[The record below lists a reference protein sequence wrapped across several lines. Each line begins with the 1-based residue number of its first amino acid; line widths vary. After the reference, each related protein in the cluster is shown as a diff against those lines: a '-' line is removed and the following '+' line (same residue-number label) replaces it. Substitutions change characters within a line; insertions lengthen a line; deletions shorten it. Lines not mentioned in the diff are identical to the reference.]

1 MKKITLLSVCL
12 LALSM
17 SSCKQDGML
26 PRDSRVSKLSQFDAQ
41 ADEIIDQMTLEEKVA
56 MLHGKHMFTSEGVPR
71 LGIADMIYADGPFAI
86 RTCIPVW

>member
-1 MKKITLLSVCL
+1 
-12 LALSM
+12 
-17 SSCKQDGML
+17 ML

-71 LGIADMIYADGPFAI
+71 LGIALFDARLRYGVGAE
-86 RTCIPVW
+86 